1 MCKVVNFAIR
11 PKSGRNFGIWALSLG
26 LGTTLPGYHWSYILG
41 VDRASQDLEF
51 GILFDLYVGLW
62 PELWMC
68 KFGNFEIRRSG
79 WNLEIWG
86 TFTWTR
92 DHLARVLLV
101 LFALLELR

>member
-1 MCKVVNFAIR
+1 MCKVGNFEIR
-11 PKSGRNFGIWALSLG
+11 QKVGGILSFEALSTE
-26 LGTTLPGYHWSYILG
+26 LGTTLPGYHWSCILG
-41 VDRASQDLEF
+41 VDRASQDVEF

-68 KFGNFEIRRSG
+68 KFVNFEIRRSG